1 MSRRGDPRR
10 VAAMPRPQ
18 PASPQDLLQAFQQQM
33 QQVQAALENET
44 LQVSAGGGA
53 VTVVI
58 SGQQK
63 IQSITIAPE
72 VFSAGDVEML
82 QDLIVAAVNQAIEK
96 SQQLAASRMNELT
109 GGLGLPN
116 MLGL

>member
-10 VAAMPRPQ
+10 MAAVPRAQ
-18 PASPQDLLQAFQQQM
+18 PSNPQDMLQVFQQKM
-33 QQVQAALENET
+33 RETQAALENET

-63 IQSITIAPE
+63 IHSITISPE
-72 VFSAGDVEML
+72 VFNAGDVEML
-82 QDLIVAAVNQAIEK
+82 QDLIVAAVNEAIER
-96 SQQLAASRMNELT
+96 SQQLAASRMSELT